1 MSFAV
6 KDDSIIKKAYHLIE
20 GQGDG
25 RISKEDMRELLKI
38 DLDTPEKMETMLH
51 ILTTYN
57 VTSTAKTQNPKFI
70 IQNTKILH
78 KQFLVNEI
86 YTMIIA
92 II

>member
-6 KDDSIIKKAYHLIE
+6 KDEDIIKKADNLIE

-57 VTSTAKTQNPKFI
+57 VTSTAKDEFVKKLSVI
-70 IQNTKILH
+70 WSSMRKVCS
-78 KQFLVNEI
+78 LVEMNKED
-86 YTMIIA
+86 
-92 II
+92 